1 MHTMRYFGYWPH
13 GLYGGGFMLI
23 LGLVLAA
30 ILVYWIVKKS
40 SSSAVRSSNALNLLD
55 EKFALGEISEE
66 EYLNKKKLLKK

>member
-1 MHTMRYFGYWPH
+1 
-13 GLYGGGFMLI
+13 MLI

-30 ILVYWIVKKS
+30 ILVYWLVKKS
-40 SSSAVRSSNALNLLD
+40 SATAVRSSNALDLLD

>member
-1 MHTMRYFGYWPH
+1 
-13 GLYGGGFMLI
+13 MLI

-30 ILVYWIVKKS
+30 ILVYWLVKKS
-40 SSSAVRSSNALNLLD
+40 SATALRSSNALDLLD